1 MAETLNALGGLLVKA
16 LPTFFLLILLHFYLK
31 LVFFRPLEKVLRK
44 RFELTEGARRSAEAS
59 LETAARKTAEY
70 EAALRE
76 ARSQMYS
83 EQEEARR
90 RWREEQAAAI
100 QDAKGKA
107 GALVTQARAELA
119 EDAARAR
126 ESLQAESEAL
136 AERITAAILERRPA

>member
-16 LPTFFLLILLHFYLK
+16 LPTFLLLVLLHFYLK
-31 LVFFRPLEKVLRK
+31 FIFFRPLEKVLRK

-59 LETAARKTAEY
+59 LEAAARKTAEY

-76 ARSQMYS
+76 ARSQMYH

-90 RWREEQAAAI
+90 RWREEQAAAVL
-100 QDAKGKA
+100 DARGKA
-107 GALVTQARAELA
+107 GALVTQTRAELA

-126 ESLQAESEAL
+126 ESLKAESEAL

>member
-1 MAETLNALGGLLVKA
+1 MAETLNALGGLLIKA
-16 LPTFFLLILLHFYLK
+16 LPTFLLLVLLHFYLK
-31 LVFFRPLEKVLRK
+31 FVFFRPLEKVLRK

-59 LETAARKTAEY
+59 LEAAARKTAEY

-76 ARSQMYS
+76 ARSQMYR
-83 EQEEARR
+83 EQEEARL

-100 QDAKGKA
+100 RDARGKA
-107 GALVTQARAELA
+107 EALVTRTRAELA

-126 ESLQAESEAL
+126 ESLKAESEAL

>member
-1 MAETLNALGGLLVKA
+1 MAETLNALGGLLIKA
-16 LPTFFLLILLHFYLK
+16 LPTFLLLVLLHFYLK
-31 LVFFRPLEKVLRK
+31 FIFFRPLEKVLRK
-44 RFELTEGARRSAEAS
+44 RFELTEGARRSAESS
-59 LETAARKTAEY
+59 LEAAARKTAEY

-76 ARSQMYS
+76 ARSQMYH

-107 GALVTQARAELA
+107 GALVTQARPELA

-126 ESLQAESEAL
+126 ESLKAESEAL

>member
-16 LPTFFLLILLHFYLK
+16 LPTFFLLLLLHFYLK
-31 LVFFRPLEKVLRK
+31 FVFFRPLERVLRK

-59 LETAARKTAEY
+59 LEAAARKTAEY

-76 ARSQMYS
+76 ARSQMYR
-83 EQEEARR
+83 EQEEARH

-100 QDAKGKA
+100 RDARGKA
-107 GALVTQARAELA
+107 EALVTRTRADLA

>member
-1 MAETLNALGGLLVKA
+1 MAETLNALGGLLIKA
-16 LPTFFLLILLHFYLK
+16 LPTFLLLVLLHFYLK
-31 LVFFRPLEKVLRK
+31 FIFFRPLEKVLRK

-59 LETAARKTAEY
+59 LEAAARKTAEY

-76 ARSQMYS
+76 ARSQMYH

-100 QDAKGKA
+100 QDARGKA
-107 GALVTQARAELA
+107 QTLVTRTRAELA

-126 ESLQAESEAL
+126 ESLKAESEAL

>member
-1 MAETLNALGGLLVKA
+1 MAETLNALGGLLIKA
-16 LPTFFLLILLHFYLK
+16 LPTFFLLVLLHFYLK
-31 LVFFRPLEKVLRK
+31 LVFFRPLERVLRK

-59 LETAARKTAEY
+59 LEAAARKIAEY

-76 ARSQMYS
+76 ARSQMYH

-90 RWREEQAAAI
+90 RWREEQAAAVL
-100 QDAKGKA
+100 DARGKA

-126 ESLQAESEAL
+126 ESLKAESEAL
-136 AERITAAILERRPA
+136 AERITAAIPKRRPA